1 MCATVNRPC
10 SSALL
15 LAATD
20 TTSASIVRAV
30 HLLSQHPSVQ
40 EKLRREVLEATIAAG
55 RGISD
60 PDYDALANLR
70 YLDAV
75 IRETLRLYAYPVFS
89 DSCG

>member
-1 MCATVNRPC
+1 MRATVNRSC

-20 TTSASIVRAV
+20 TTSTSIVRAV
-30 HLLSQHPSVQ
+30 HLLSQQPSVQ
-40 EKLRREVLEATIAAG
+40 EKLRREVLEATTAAG
-55 RGISD
+55 RRVSD
-60 PDYDALANLR
+60 LDYDALANLR

-75 IRETLRLYAYPVFS
+75 VRETLRLYARLVFS

>member
-1 MCATVNRPC
+1 MRATVDWPC
-10 SSALL
+10 PSALL

-55 RGISD
+55 RGVSD
-60 PDYDALANLR
+60 LDYDALANLR

-75 IRETLRLYAYPVFS
+75 VRETLRLCARLLFS